1 MITRSLR
8 DGILIGRCGIAA
20 GPARGKVIN
29 DYLDP
34 DCQLM
39 TAILDL
45 VAGARPNFMKLA
57 PVVRGLRAHADI
69 TPRIVHTGQH
79 YDPSMTDVFFS
90 ELGIPAP
97 DVHLDVGSG
106 THGAQ
111 TARIIERYEAHLI
124 EKRPSGSV
132 VFGDVNSTVA
142 CALAA
147 VKLGIP
153 VAHVEAGL
161 RSFDRTMPE
170 EINRLLTDALA
181 DLLLV
186 TEPSGVTNLER
197 EGVASSKV
205 RLVGNV
211 MIDSL
216 VSQLPAAQDR
226 KAAAGVGLDGRRYG
240 FVTLHR
246 PSNVDDSDTL
256 GTLLNLLHELS
267 KALPL
272 VFAVHPRTT
281 NAAKRMGLAPL
292 IAPGQPDLICI
303 GPQPYIDTLSL
314 ISSASVVITDSGG
327 LQEETS
333 VLRVPCLTLRENT
346 ERPVTVTQG
355 TSRLVGNDP
364 ARIRAAFRDV
374 LDDRWPQGHPIPL
387 WDGQAGARVAAELS
401 KWVQRHETIRTS

>member
-1 MITRSLR
+1 MPYT
-8 DGILIGRCGIAA
+8 
-20 GPARGKVIN
+20 
-29 DYLDP
+29 
-34 DCQLM
+34 
-39 TAILDL
+39 LDL

-57 PVVRGLRAHADI
+57 PVVRALTSHTEI
-69 TPRIVHTGQH
+69 TARIVHTGQH
-79 YDPSMTDVFFS
+79 YDPSMTDVFFE

-97 DVHLDVGSG
+97 EVHLEVGSG
-106 THGAQ
+106 SHGVQ
-111 TARIIERYEAHLI
+111 TARIIERYETHVLSS
-124 EKRPSGSV
+124 RPTGTV

-147 VKLGIP
+147 VKLGVP

-186 TEPSGVTNLER
+186 SEPSGVTNLER
-197 EGVASSKV
+197 EGVDASKI

-216 VSQLPAAQDR
+216 MSQLPAAQVR
-226 KAAAGVGLDGRRYG
+226 RTAEELGLDGRRYG

-246 PSNVDDSDTL
+246 PSNVDDP
-256 GTLLNLLHELS
+256 GTLAALIHLLRELS
-267 KALPL
+267 KAVPL

-281 NAAKRMGLAPL
+281 AAAQRMGLASL
-292 IAPGQPDLICI
+292 VASGQTDLICV
-303 GPQPYIDTLSL
+303 GPRPYIDTLSL
-314 ISSASVVITDSGG
+314 VSRAAVVLTDSGG

-346 ERPVTVTQG
+346 ERPVTLTLG
-355 TSRLVGNDP
+355 TSRLVGNNPD
-364 ARIRAAFRDV
+364 RIRSAFHDAIAG
-374 LDDRWPQGHPIPL
+374 RWTQGEPIPL
-387 WDGQAGARVAAELS
+387 WDGHAGDRVASELTA
-401 KWVQRHETIRTS
+401 WAHRHEAIRSC